1 MKQVLIPAAFN
12 PAASAVDFSN
22 IAGFNPTRLL
32 AIINASAREIIFDP
46 TTNGLGLAAVSGAH
60 VTLQA
65 NVSTQLATDRV
76 LAFYDD
82 GQSPATAAS
91 QPALSPDGGALSHV
105 TNFPTTQVVSGVV
118 TANDGGAAI
127 SGTAMPS
134 GGSGLT
140 GWLSAIWAKL
150 SGTLSVSWT
159 GQSVGV
165 ASLPALPAGS
175 NVIGA
180 VTQSG
185 APWSVTVGNTPI
197 VNLGTLNGA
206 ATDAS
211 LQALK
216 TALGSPFQAGA
227 SIANTV
233 FGATQSGGWTVSVA
247 NFPSTQNVSDL
258 QSAPCAGAV
267 AMTVGASYAAQRSL
281 GVLCTVAGA
290 IQIQFSDAS
299 TLILP
304 VGVGWQT
311 FPFAVT
317 QVLAAGTTA
326 TATYFNLK

>member
-1 MKQVLIPAAFN
+1 
-12 PAASAVDFSN
+12 
-22 IAGFNPTRLL
+22 
-32 AIINASAREIIFDP
+32 
-46 TTNGLGLAAVSGAH
+46 
-60 VTLQA
+60 
-65 NVSTQLATDRV
+65 
-76 LAFYDD
+76 
-82 GQSPATAAS
+82 
-91 QPALSPDGGALSHV
+91 
-105 TNFPTTQVVSGVV
+105 
-118 TANDGGAAI
+118 
-127 SGTAMPS
+127 
-134 GGSGLT
+134 
-140 GWLSAIWAKL
+140 
-150 SGTLSVSWT
+150 
-159 GQSVGV
+159 
-165 ASLPALPAGS
+165 
-175 NVIGA
+175 
-180 VTQSG
+180 
-185 APWSVTVGNTPI
+185 
-197 VNLGTLNGA
+197 
-206 ATDAS
+206 
-211 LQALK
+211 LK